1 MPQLSE
7 EEIAK
12 QQEHLQKCHHKEVGA
27 GKFKLVLNPVVSF
40 TSVFIIWLFVIL
52 CVASPDYMLKAMNT
66 AAFDWITE
74 VWTWLYILSQ
84 DVWIVVLLYV
94 MLFSKYGNI
103 KLGKD
108 DDEPEYSL
116 ATWFSMLFSAGV
128 AVGLFYYSVAE
139 PLWHYKGW
147 GGARWTAGVKSY
159 GNDNEDSIHAVMITY
174 FHWGLHG
181 WIPYTT
187 MGAVLGLM
195 TYRRGFPMTIRYCFW
210 PLIGEKCYGW
220 MGDAIDILSIMTTIF
235 GVCTSLGLGAMQL
248 NQGLQRI
255 NHGFYRGINYAIP
268 DEPKYGNPTCGGTGS
283 VCGDGEEAFGI
294 QKNVPTQIIII
305 FVITCVATASVITG
319 LNRGIVN
326 LSRVT
331 FSIGMFLLLTVLFL
345 GETYFSLDV
354 TVQALG
360 YYLWYLVKI
369 SFQTDA
375 FERLGSKMLG
385 LGGAPDGTSG
395 GSGWLAAWT
404 LFYWGWWISWG
415 PFVGTFLAKISKGRT
430 LRQFIFCTLIVPSL
444 YSFLWF
450 GVFGSEG
457 IRMQRMADG
466 SGVCSAAYAGNKT
479 LCQPDP
485 AAPTSQVSSKCA
497 AYSARYSDAHK
508 EAVSMGWTPDCVLDD
523 SYHGGYGKCKEFAWT
538 RHVEVATNCVESTK
552 WVKVPCGSGADPT
565 ALAAAPTEGPCAGV
579 ITEDHVTATSSS
591 KRFNHFADMEERP
604 KCFVPAQDGIVC
616 LYNQG
621 TEDIFFDQVSS
632 YGPRGFSD
640 LLSVISIVALFL
652 YFVTSSDSGSY
663 VVDMISANGHHNPP
677 VIQRIFWSF
686 TEGATACA
694 LLAAGR
700 NLPNSQGS
708 LRALQAVSIL
718 MGLPYTFVLFWCAQA
733 LLLLCK
739 EESGELSAERKGFND
754 FLFTPPLKKCI
765 RLVINTALPGITM
778 GKAAAAVG
786 SWPLAGFGKPVVEK
800 VWGAIFQVMYMTAFI
815 LVLCAAALYQWC
827 IIGLVVYI
835 GFATF
840 LGFLRTGIR
849 TKYQIQHGD
858 LLTDILCGLFAPM
871 FTLVQLEGALE
882 EGGEGGAAKE
892 EAAPPT
898 V

>member
-1 MPQLSE
+1 MSAPSDA
-7 EEIAK
+7 EIAK
-12 QQEHLQKCHHKEVGA
+12 QQEHLSKCHHKEIGS
-27 GKFKLVLNPVVSF
+27 GTFRLVVNPVVF
-40 TSVFIIWLFVIL
+40 ITSTFCIWLFVIL
-52 CVASPDYMLKAMNT
+52 CIASPDYMLKAMNT

-94 MLFSKYGNI
+94 MLCSKYGNI

-108 DDEPEYSL
+108 EDEPEYSL

-147 GGARWTAGVKSY
+147 GGARWTAGVKGY
-159 GNDNEDSIHAVMITY
+159 GNNNEDSIHAIMITY

-248 NQGLQRI
+248 NAGLQRI
-255 NHGFYRGINYAIP
+255 NHGFYQGVNYAIP
-268 DEPKYGNPTCGGTGS
+268 NEDKYATPTCGGAGN
-283 VCGDGEEAFGI
+283 VCAAGMEAYGI
-294 QKNVPTQIIII
+294 QTNVPTQIIII
-305 FVITCVATASVITG
+305 FFITCIATCSVITG

-345 GETYFSLDV
+345 GETYFALDV
-354 TVQALG
+354 TVQSFG
-360 YYLWYLVKI
+360 YYIWYLVKI

-385 LGGAPDGTSG
+385 LGGSPDGNSG

-430 LRQFIFCTLIVPSL
+430 LRQFIFATLIVPSI
-444 YSFLWF
+444 YSFMWF

-479 LCQPDP
+479 LCVGDP
-485 AAPTSQVSSKCA
+485 AAPNAQVSSKCA

-508 EAVSMGWTPDCVLDD
+508 ESVAMGWTPDCVLDS
-523 SYHGGYGKCKEFAWT
+523 SYHGGYGKCAEFAWT
-538 RHVEVATNCVESTK
+538 RHVVVADQCVESTV
-552 WVKVPCGSGADPT
+552 WVSVPCGTGADPT
-565 ALAAAPTEGPCAGV
+565 ALAAAPTTGPCANT
-579 ITEDHVTATSSS
+579 IIADHLSGAS
-591 KRFNHFADMEERP
+591 KRFNHFPVAANP
-604 KCFVPAQDGIVC
+604 SCFVPAQDNIVC

-621 TEDIFFDQVSS
+621 TEDIFFDQINS

-640 LLSVISIVALFL
+640 MLSVISILALAL

-663 VVDMISANGHHNPP
+663 VVDMISANGHHDPP

-718 MGLPYTFVLFWCAQA
+718 MGLPYTFVLFWCSQA
-733 LLLLCK
+733 LLLLVK
-739 EESGELSAERKGFND
+739 EESGELAIDRKAFSS
-754 FLFTPPLKKCI
+754 FLFAPPMKKCI
-765 RLVINTALPGITM
+765 RLVINTALPGVTM

-786 SWPLAGFGKPVVEK
+786 GWPMSGFGKQAVERF
-800 VWGAIFQVMYMTAFI
+800 WGAVFQAMYLAAAV

-835 GFATF
+835 GFGTF
-840 LGFLRTGIR
+840 LGFLRTGVR
-849 TKYQIQHGD
+849 GKYQIQHGD
-858 LLTDILCGLFAPM
+858 IFTDLLCAIFAPM
-871 FTLVQLEGALE
+871 FTLVQLESALE
-882 EGGEGGAAKE
+882 ENGALDNGGKE
-892 EAAPPT
+892 EAAPAT